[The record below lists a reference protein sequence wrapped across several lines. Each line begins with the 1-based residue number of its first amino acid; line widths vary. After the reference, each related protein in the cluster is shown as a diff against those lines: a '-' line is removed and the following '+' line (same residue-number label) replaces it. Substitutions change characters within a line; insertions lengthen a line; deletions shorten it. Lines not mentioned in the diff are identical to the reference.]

1 MFSSHGVNGGD
12 SPPRVV
18 SVTRCHVTSNMPA
31 SRTFCWKNQIV
42 IIFKKKLN
50 NTMQPSGI
58 YIYNRAR
65 APAFLYNARRPWFV
79 AMGCAQQPK
88 CVALG
93 LAKMNKSVKCQ
104 RQKQSGSFLFSLT
117 APSWRAPILWLA
129 PEHGFSFQSLRGAGA
144 IVLRTEITS
153 TTPGGDKIYHQD

>member
-1 MFSSHGVNGGD
+1 MSS
-12 SPPRVV
+12 
-18 SVTRCHVTSNMPA
+18 
-31 SRTFCWKNQIV
+31 
-42 IIFKKKLN
+42 FKKYLN

-104 RQKQSGSFLFSLT
+104 RQRQGGSFLFSLT

-129 PEHGFSFQSLRGAGA
+129 PNTASRFNLYG
-144 IVLRTEITS
+144 VLEPLCCAQRL
-153 TTPGGDKIYHQD
+153 PPPHQEPTKYIIRIRKEEKEELPVLFLFPIIFIL